1 MFKFNF
7 NHQKLTGEFHK
18 HCRTKLG
25 FKKLANRRRKNLLI
39 KLQKQEEL

>member
-25 FKKLANRRRKNLLI
+25 FKKIANHRRRVLLN
-39 KLQKQEEL
+39 KLQKEE